1 MLWDD
6 TNNVWIS
13 TNNEVKIEKYMRI
26 ASILSVVISVIIS
39 LIIRMSGSN
48 VSSAW
53 KLVLYAGIISIGLL
67 IANYFIWKHVKSLI
81 AEEIKQKELENKH
94 RYIDMAKMSIDKSN
108 SVYDE
113 INSNTLYS
121 LWEGE
126 DKYTI
131 EQWDYE
137 GRKQKAE
144 KWLSEIYHDAE
155 VKGNETSNKYKKEG
169 IVTNI
174 IYSILFLTINACCF
188 VFIGGNSNVPSFLPV
203 AVIVGI
209 ITAIVGAIFYCLVKD
224 EFFDF
229 FP

>member
-1 MLWDD
+1 MLWD
-6 TNNVWIS
+6 S

-26 ASILSVVISVIIS
+26 ASIISVVISVIIS

-53 KLVLYAGIISIGLL
+53 ILVLYAGIISIGLL
-67 IANYFIWKHVKSLI
+67 IVNYFIWKHVKSLI
-81 AEEIKQKELENKH
+81 AEEIKQKELDSKH

-174 IYSILFLTINACCF
+174 IYSILCSTINACCF
-188 VFIGGNSNVPSFLPV
+188 VFIGGTAKVQSFIPV
-203 AVIVGI
+203 AIIVGI
-209 ITAIVGAIFYCLVKD
+209 ITAIVVPILYCLIKD
-224 EFFDF
+224 DFFDF